1 MKVTVSRDNLLLGL
15 RRVGPFVGSRTTL
28 PILNNV
34 LVVADGQSLTLS
46 TTDLEVSIRT
56 SIPAFVQEAG
66 STTLPAKKFASIIG
80 ALPEGDVALET
91 DANNQ
96 TQLRCGRSSFK
107 IVGLDPKDFPEDK
120 EFTEEWAFSLSAT
133 ELKKCL
139 AKVFYARSSDE
150 SRHVLNGVL
159 MSVREGMLSIAATD
173 GRRLALIERSLEEQT
188 APDGDVILPSKIVA
202 ELAKLLGGEDKVG
215 VKLSDSRAVFECAD
229 TVIASKLVEGS
240 YPNYRQV
247 IPENFA
253 HSAAI
258 SRVTFEHVLG
268 RIALVVSDSS
278 ASVMLAIENGVM
290 TISASSLEV
299 GEAQEPM
306 DVSYEGERFE
316 LSFNPDF
323 FRNSLRELDCD
334 QLIMQF
340 NDGYSPV
347 ALAGDEGFIYVVMPM
362 RG

>member
-34 LVVADGQSLTLS
+34 LIVAEGSSLTLS
-46 TTDLEVSIRT
+46 TTDMEVSIRT
-56 SIPAFVQEAG
+56 SVPAFVEEGG
-66 STTLPAKKFASIIG
+66 STTLPAKKFASIAG
-80 ALPEGDVALET
+80 ALPEGDVVISMDEGNLT
-91 DANNQ
+91 K
-96 TQLRCGRSSFK
+96 LRCGRSSFK

-120 EFTEEWAFSLSAT
+120 EFTEEWSFTLPANDLR
-133 ELKKCL
+133 KCL
-139 AKVFYARSSDE
+139 AKVSYSRSLDE
-150 SRHVLNGVL
+150 SHHVLAGVL

-173 GRRLALIERSLEEQT
+173 GRRLALIERSLEEDT
-188 APDGDVILPSKIVA
+188 APDGDVILPSKIVS
-202 ELAKLLGGEDKVG
+202 ELSKLLTGEEKVC

-229 TVIASKLVEGS
+229 MVIGSKLVEGN

-253 HSAAI
+253 HSVAI
-258 SRVTFEHVLG
+258 PRVTFEHVLS
-268 RIALVVSDSS
+268 RVALVVSDSS
-278 ASVMLAIENGVM
+278 ASILLTLQDSVMN
-290 TISASSLEV
+290 ISASSAEV
-299 GEAQEPM
+299 GEAEEPM
-306 DVSYEGERFE
+306 DISYEGEKFE
-316 LSFNPDF
+316 MSFNPDF
-323 FRNSLRELDCD
+323 FRDPLRELDCD